1 MAFVPGWTINEF
13 PAFANTRT
21 LAVIVERT
29 VKHRAN
35 RKMIENLPN
44 YITLTFGLTTVATLL
59 LLIWTIKSSTSEQT
73 RKKSTLVFFSLTI
86 WLTIQAILTLNN
98 AYNIDI
104 NSFPPKIML
113 IGILPTILT
122 ITLLFATTK
131 GRQFID
137 SLPLKNLTYLNI
149 VRIPVEIVLFW
160 LFLNKTIPEL
170 MTFEGR
176 NFDILAGITAPLV
189 AYFGLT
195 KQKIGRNGILIWNF
209 FCLGLLIN
217 IVVNALFS
225 APSPIQKFAFDQPNI
240 AILNFP
246 FSWLPTFIVPIV
258 LFGHLTSI
266 RQLMK
271 PKHENKD

>member
-1 MAFVPGWTINEF
+1 
-13 PAFANTRT
+13 
-21 LAVIVERT
+21 
-29 VKHRAN
+29 
-35 RKMIENLPN
+35 
-44 YITLTFGLTTVATLL
+44 
-59 LLIWTIKSSTSEQT
+59 
-73 RKKSTLVFFSLTI
+73 
-86 WLTIQAILTLNN
+86 
-98 AYNIDI
+98 
-104 NSFPPKIML
+104 ML

-122 ITLLFATTK
+122 IILLFATSK

-160 LFLNKTIPEL
+160 LFLNMAIPEL

-176 NFDILAGITAPLV
+176 NFDILAGITAPIV

-195 KQKIGRNGILIWNF
+195 KTKLNRQTILIWNF
-209 FCLGLLIN
+209 ICLGLLIN

-225 APSPIQKFAFDQPNI
+225 APSPIQKFAFEQPNI

-266 RQLMK
+266 RQLIRQKMNNYK
-271 PKHENKD
+271 NEILKNICYTELVYGRINKKLNIGVSSHKTVRFQSKQNV

>member
-1 MAFVPGWTINEF
+1 M
-13 PAFANTRT
+13 
-21 LAVIVERT
+21 
-29 VKHRAN
+29 
-35 RKMIENLPN
+35 
-44 YITLTFGLTTVATLL
+44 TFGLTTLVSLQFF
-59 LLIWTIKSSTSEQT
+59 IWTIRNSNSEQT
-73 RKKSTLVFFSLTI
+73 RKKATHIFIGLTL
-86 WLTIQAILTLNN
+86 WLTIQAVLTYKNVYNN
-98 AYNIDI
+98 DTNF
-104 NSFPPKIML
+104 FPPKIML
-113 IGILPTILT
+113 FGILPTILM
-122 ITLLFATTK
+122 IIFLFATSK

-160 LFLNKTIPEL
+160 LFLNKAIPEL

-176 NFDILAGITAPLV
+176 NFDIIAGISAPII

-195 KQKIGRNGILIWNF
+195 KNKLNRQTILIWNF
-209 FCLGLLIN
+209 ICLGLLIN
-217 IVVNALFS
+217 IVVNGLFS

-266 RQLMK
+266 RQLLK
-271 PKHENKD
+271 QKIDEKAKENKTTYG

>member
-1 MAFVPGWTINEF
+1 
-13 PAFANTRT
+13 
-21 LAVIVERT
+21 
-29 VKHRAN
+29 
-35 RKMIENLPN
+35 MIPNLPI
-44 YITLTFGLTTVATLL
+44 YIASLFALTTIATLL
-59 LLIWTIKSSTSEQT
+59 LFTWTIRNSNTEQT
-73 RKKSTLVFFSLTI
+73 RNKATPICIAFIL
-86 WLTIQAILTLNN
+86 WLLLQAVLTLNN
-98 AYNIDI
+98 SYNLDTT
-104 NSFPPKIML
+104 SFPPKIL
-113 IGILPTILT
+113 LTGILPAIITIIIAFST
-122 ITLLFATTK
+122 QK

-149 VRIPVEIVLFW
+149 VRIPVEIVLYW

-176 NFDILAGITAPLV
+176 NFDILAEITAPII

-195 KQKIGRNGILIWNF
+195 KTTLSRQTILLWNF
-209 FCLGLLIN
+209 ICLALLLN
-217 IVVNALFS
+217 IVINALLS

-266 RQLMK
+266 RQLFK
-271 PKHENKD
+271 QKITP